1 MRKGCFI
8 SVIVFLTLLLIGV
21 FYLVKFHGED
31 LLNVGKEKMIELT
44 QSKVLSDIESIEQN
58 EYADSIRI
66 VLSEYFKNIKNLE
79 VDDGLNKIE
88 EFTDNIDVIL
98 MDSRIDSIEF
108 DFLTKRLLK
117 YE

>member
-8 SVIVFLTLLLIGV
+8 SVIVFLTLVLIAV

-44 QSKVLSDIESIEQN
+44 QNKVLSDIESIEQN
-58 EYADSIRI
+58 EYADSLKI
-66 VLSEYFKNIKNLE
+66 VLSKYFDNMKELE

-108 DFLTKRLLK
+108 DFLTKRLLNN
-117 YE
+117 E